1 MTRRNTRTPGAN
13 TPARYRTRRLWLAG
27 AAIVA
32 VVLGVWLLTPR
43 ESIDPD
49 LRAALID
56 QLSPAYVNEQFRVSV
71 VADIAHF
78 GIPCD
83 VFEGDDVDVDLY
95 RSIGE
100 GNYGVLVIRSHS
112 GTLEPGGAEEQRM
125 TALFTNERYAEYKH
139 VAEQLNERVLI
150 VRPFEA
156 DPVLTFGVA
165 PSFFTKSM
173 KGELP
178 GTVVVVAGCSVLARP
193 DLAQALVQRGAS
205 VVVSW
210 DRSVGLDYVDEAAA
224 LFIQFLLGEGMTVE
238 EAAVATMA
246 EVGADPEFG
255 AVLRYYP
262 TSAGRHNAAELLR
275 R

>member
-1 MTRRNTRTPGAN
+1 MAKHNPRALGTKTPGRHE
-13 TPARYRTRRLWLAG
+13 ARWLWLAG
-27 AAIVA
+27 AAIAFVA
-32 VVLGVWLLTPR
+32 LGVWLLTPR
-43 ESIDPD
+43 VSIDPD

-56 QLSPAYVNEQFRVSV
+56 QLSPRYPNEQFRASV
-71 VADIAHF
+71 AADVAYF
-78 GIPCD
+78 GLPCD
-83 VFEGDDVDVDLY
+83 IFEGDEVDVDLY
-95 RSIGE
+95 RGIGE

-112 GTLEPGGAEEQRM
+112 GSLESGGAANQRT

-165 PSFFTKSM
+165 PSFFAKSM
-173 KGELP
+173 RGELP

-193 DLAQALVQRGAS
+193 DLAQALVERGAS

-224 LFIQFLLGEGMTVE
+224 LFVRHLLAEGMTVE
-238 EAAVATMA
+238 EAAAATMA

-255 AVLRYYP
+255 AVLKYYP
-262 TSAGRHNAAELLR
+262 TSAGRHNAEELLR